1 MNRIVLL
8 LVTSIALCL
17 AILATKWD
25 LPADRDRIEITAH
38 APSVHEASSAPTAEV
53 MRLRAHFR
61 TVLLEL
67 ESADVSDLSPT
78 QRRARARHIETL
90 RSYAEA
96 RVFPHNHDVPGERVP
111 YFVDEHGTL
120 CAMAF
125 LIARSGGEELVAAVA
140 ATRNNATIRE
150 LADMS
155 ELILWLDENGLSV
168 AEAARIQPAYD
179 PRRPLPE
186 EEPGISARHA
196 LGSVLASGVGGASIV
211 LNLGS
216 DRSDDASLWHGLMGL
231 AAGAAGIGLGA
242 DAIGDGGTVA
252 ALGAVN
258 AGIGLASLGLGA
270 RTLFRLPGDD
280 REGTASASQGL
291 SVTAS
296 PMVGMEGRTGLVLRA
311 SF

>member
-25 LPADRDRIEITAH
+25 MPADRDRIVTAH
-38 APSVHEASSAPTAEV
+38 APSLHEASSAPIAEV

-67 ESADVSDLSPT
+67 ESADVSGLAPA
-78 QRRARARHIETL
+78 QRRERARHVEAL

-96 RVFPHNHDVPGERVP
+96 GVFPHNHDVPGERVP

-125 LIARSGGEELVAAVA
+125 LIARSGGEELVEAVA

-150 LADMS
+150 LVDMP
-155 ELILWLDENGLSV
+155 ELIVWLDENGLSV
-168 AEAARIQPAYD
+168 AEAAHIQPAYD
-179 PRRPLPE
+179 PQPPLP
-186 EEPGISARHA
+186 EEPGISARYA
-196 LGSVLASGVGGASIV
+196 LGSVLASGVGGAAIV

-231 AAGAAGIGLGA
+231 AAGAAGMALGA

-258 AGIGLASLGLGA
+258 AGIGLTSLGLGA
-270 RTLFRLPGDD
+270 RTLFRLLGDD
-280 REGTASASQGL
+280 REESISASQGL
-291 SVTAS
+291 LVTAS
-296 PMVGMEGRTGLVLRA
+296 PMVGVEGRTGFVLRA